1 MNVNELLKNRRI
13 ELGYTMKELA
23 DLIGVSEGTVSRW
36 ESGEIQNMRRN
47 KVVALSKI
55 FHLTPDKIMGW
66 EMEFVQNNNQGTIS
80 NNIGSDTGHNSDSNN
95 NYTTNNYYS
104 SPCEKHAVNHEIEAT
119 INSKECFFKV
129 LDCLRDM
136 TDEQLLEVLKYSEYV
151 LNKKR

>member
-1 MNVNELLKNRRI
+1 MSTIGNRIKTRRT
-13 ELGYTMKELA
+13 ELGYTQEDLAKKMGYKNRSTVNKIEKSDNLPLRKVGELA
-23 DLIGVSEGTVSRW
+23 
-36 ESGEIQNMRRN
+36 
-47 KVVALSKI
+47 KI
-55 FHLTPDKIMGW
+55 LQVTPSYLMGW
-66 EMEFVQNNNQGTIS
+66 DMEFTQNNNQGTIS
-80 NNIGSDTGHNSDSNN
+80 NNIGSDTGHNMDSNN
-95 NYTTNNYYS
+95 SYTTNNYYS